1 MKIFIFFLYY
11 FMVLEKVLKTGGTIA
26 IIIILAILEYY
37 VFKKRC
43 GANKYRA
50 VFLISIFSCY
60 IIYILLSIMDIFTFN
75 ILSFARITYFM
86 SISIL
91 LFLLFEKIF
100 GKIYAYRRFITY
112 YILSI
117 ISAFFITVYII

>member
-1 MKIFIFFLYY
+1 MTNSILLLGYITMAFI
-11 FMVLEKVLKTGGTIA
+11 VAVTANSI
-26 IIIILAILEYY
+26 
-37 VFKKRC
+37 FKKTT
-43 GANKYRA
+43 NKYRV

-60 IIYILLSIMDIFTFN
+60 IIYILLSIMGIFTFN
-75 ILSFARITYFM
+75 ILSFARITYFV

-100 GKIYAYRRFITY
+100 GKIHAYRRFITY

>member
-1 MKIFIFFLYY
+1 MMECILLLGYITMAFI
-11 FMVLEKVLKTGGTIA
+11 VAVTA
-26 IIIILAILEYY
+26 NS
-37 VFKKRC
+37 VFKKRY
-43 GANKYRA
+43 GTTNKYRD

-60 IIYILLSIMDIFTFN
+60 IIYILLSIMGIFTFN

-100 GKIYAYRRFITY
+100 GKIHAYRRFITY
-112 YILSI
+112 YILSM
-117 ISAFFITVYII
+117 ISAFFITVYVI

>member
-1 MKIFIFFLYY
+1 M
-11 FMVLEKVLKTGGTIA
+11 M
-26 IIIILAILEYY
+26 EYY
-37 VFKKRC
+37 ILLLGYITMAFIVATANSVFKKR
-43 GANKYRA
+43 YRA

>member
-1 MKIFIFFLYY
+1 MAFI
-11 FMVLEKVLKTGGTIA
+11 VAVTANSI
-26 IIIILAILEYY
+26 
-37 VFKKRC
+37 FKKTT
-43 GANKYRA
+43 NKYRV

-60 IIYILLSIMDIFTFN
+60 IIYILLSIMGIFTFN
-75 ILSFARITYFM
+75 ILSFARITYFV

-100 GKIYAYRRFITY
+100 GKIHAYRRFITY